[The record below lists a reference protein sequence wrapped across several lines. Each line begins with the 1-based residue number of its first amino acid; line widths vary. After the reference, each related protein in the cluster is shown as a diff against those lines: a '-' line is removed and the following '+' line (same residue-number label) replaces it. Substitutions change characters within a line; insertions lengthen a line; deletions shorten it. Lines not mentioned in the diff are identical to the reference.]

1 MNFVSDK
8 GAWPCF
14 REISSQST
22 WQIRIEGSPPR
33 TVLGRCSERVS
44 QEPWREPRAR
54 WYRSVFCFHSSPLAP
69 HKHSP
74 RNVSQLVSFTIRCAS
89 MASRPTKYANR
100 NDSYLLNRPPTPPP
114 FLLLFL
120 ALIQGLGRNSKQPP
134 PFPKNNVSLE
144 RSSFLFTLRFLLV
157 KIPHFLLKLV
167 IIETNSCREGKR
179 SSPQYSNEL

>member
-8 GAWPCF
+8 EAWSCF

-100 NDSYLLNRPPTPPP
+100 NDSYLLNLPPTPPSPP

-120 ALIQGLGRNSKQPP
+120 ALIQGLGQNSKQPF
-134 PFPKNNVSLE
+134 PFHKNNVSLE
-144 RSSFLFTLRFLLV
+144 RSSFFHV
-157 KIPHFLLKLV
+157 KIPF
-167 IIETNSCREGKR
+167 GK
-179 SSPQYSNEL
+179 NFTF